1 MFPEHFRRVLDGL
14 FLRPPPVRA
23 DITAGF
29 LPVSDPPP
37 PPWCCQPNRRREFLE
52 QQQDFVS

>member
-37 PPWCCQPNRRREFLE
+37 VVLPAQSKECEFLE